1 MSVVTG
7 EAKPTLFPYLAVSS
21 MFYTIDKTNIG
32 IIRALIT
39 GNGTWNLPALSSLK
53 HGAFL
58 WIDNQTS
65 FPITLH
71 AAGSDLINGNS
82 SYVINNNSFAT
93 IYTST
98 QWNASFEAG
107 GGGVTPGSTN
117 TGYGFQTL
125 ISLSSGT
132 NNSAFGYQTMQFN
145 NSGSN
150 NSALGYQAMQN
161 NQTGSTN
168 TSFGSLALQSN
179 IAGSQNSA
187 FGAGALNNN
196 LASN

>member
-132 NNSAFGYQTMQFN
+132 NNSAFGYQ
-145 NSGSN
+145 
-150 NSALGYQAMQN
+150 AMQN